1 MKFVKEMIPE
11 NFPELN
17 DMHFKVES
25 MGSEKKIHTKANYM
39 KFQNPKEKG
48 TIKPAR
54 KKKKKADHIQRNK
67 NQNNIRLLKNDTK
80 ARSI

>member
-1 MKFVKEMIPE
+1 MKFVKEMIPK

-25 MGSEKKIHTKANYM
+25 MGSEKKIHTKAKYM

-54 KKKKKADHIQRNK
+54 KKKKKKLTIYK
-67 NQNNIRLLKNDTK
+67 EIRIRITSDF
-80 ARSI
+80 